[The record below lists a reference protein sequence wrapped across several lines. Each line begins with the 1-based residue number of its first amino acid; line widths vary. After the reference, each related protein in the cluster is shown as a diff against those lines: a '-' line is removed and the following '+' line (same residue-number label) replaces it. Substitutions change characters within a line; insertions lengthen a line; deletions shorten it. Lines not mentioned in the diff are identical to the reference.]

1 MLREPKSLLVALAL
15 VGFLAIESHAKRP
28 GPDPTLVNPIGLGS
42 NYTGPVRAGLGI
54 THTDT
59 LYGIAVGEFVLQPR
73 FLAET
78 ELSSNF
84 FKVDTRNVDVDETL
98 AFSLHLRP
106 GIGIQNPN
114 ASTVKFN
121 FSTDLDVLVPLSED
135 EAVTD
140 QTNVGVESR
149 AAVTFTLKRLMS
161 FTLKENF
168 WRDLLVRPLSAGG
181 GDSHRN
187 RNSAGL
193 DVTFHPGGGA
203 LVFELGY
210 DWDLVL
216 YDSLIQL
223 DDSQHKL
230 RFMTSW
236 RFLPLNYAF
245 LEASIG
251 FQSYLEDRTAEE
263 TAATGNRIPGMPLRV
278 YGGFSGYLTNRI
290 AVMVRVGYGNSF
302 LETGEDFSSFI
313 GDTRVSFRFSPRT
326 ALHVGGGRSFNLA
339 GLGGHL
345 DVTRSYISFE
355 QSLADLVL
363 LHLDVGFDYLVY
375 GEWAPANDT
384 SQSDDGASYTTCA
397 RVVLEGSAPDG
408 QFSIA
413 DCETKTAIARQDYV
427 LKAGLLADFE
437 ISRIFGLS
445 LGYRFHM
452 NMTDFGVESVTFQD
466 FGGGIVDTVS
476 GPETN
481 YQGYTDHRVFL
492 TLNLRY

>member
-1 MLREPKSLLVALAL
+1 MLRETMNWLLVVALTVLLGSYA
-15 VGFLAIESHAKRP
+15 HAKTP
-28 GPDPTLVNPIGLGS
+28 GPDPSLVNPIGLGS

-59 LYGIAVGEFVLQPR
+59 MYGVGVGDFVLQPR

-78 ELSSNF
+78 ELTSNF
-84 FKVDTRNVDVDETL
+84 FKVDSRNADTDETL

-106 GIGIQNPN
+106 GIGISNPN
-114 ASTVKFN
+114 ASTVKMR
-121 FSTDLDVLVPLSED
+121 FSTDLDVLVPLSAE
-135 EAVTD
+135 EAITD
-140 QTNVGVESR
+140 QTNVGVQSN

-161 FTLKENF
+161 FTLKESF
-168 WRDLLVRPLSAGG
+168 WRDLLVRPQSAGG

-187 RNSAGL
+187 RNALGL
-193 DVTFHPGGGA
+193 DVTMHPGGGA

-210 DWDLVL
+210 EWDIVL
-216 YDSLIQL
+216 YDSLVQL
-223 DDSQHKL
+223 DDNQHKL

-245 LEASIG
+245 LEANVA
-251 FQSYLEDRTAEE
+251 FQSYLEELTTEE
-263 TAATGNRIPGMPLRV
+263 ADSAGNRIPGMPLRV

-290 AVMVRVGYGNSF
+290 AVTLRVGYGNSF
-302 LETGEDFSSFI
+302 LESGEDFSSFI
-313 GDTRVSFRFSPRT
+313 GDARVSMRFTPRT

-345 DVTRSYISFE
+345 DIIKSYISFE

-375 GEWAPANDT
+375 GEWAPANT
-384 SQSDDGASYTTCA
+384 QTEGPDGFSYQNCS
-397 RVVLEGSAPDG
+397 RVVLEGSDPG
-408 QFSIA
+408 EYTIA
-413 DCETKTAIARQDYV
+413 DCDAKNPVARQDYV
-427 LKAGLLADFE
+427 FKAGLLADFE
-437 ISRIFGLS
+437 ISRIFGLTF
-445 LGYRFHM
+445 GYRFHM
-452 NMTDFGVESVTFQD
+452 NMTDFGVQSVTFQD
-466 FGGGIVDTVS
+466 FGGGIVDTVA
-476 GPETN
+476 GPETL